1 MDGLACQSDRSRHTW
16 TSDISPNLSRKYG
29 NCAGINLPLSS
40 YLMRRLGLPFQCVTP
55 EVDEYVEAGEEPE
68 RRAIRLAR
76 LKAQSAA
83 STRLTS
89 PSLCIGSDQVAY
101 LGDRL
106 LRKPGT
112 YERAAEQLAA
122 ASGNLVKFWTGVCV
136 VSDSGALWSRLVAWG
151 SRCVN
156 SAQRNEHYI
165 AIDRPLD
172 CAGSFKWEALG
183 ISLFEFV
190 RSPDPTALE
199 GLPLIALC
207 DLLRQAGVSLPRAA
221 QARQD

>member
-1 MDGLACQSDRSRHTW
+1 MEIVLAS
-16 TSDISPNLSRKYG
+16 TSPYRRN
-29 NCAGINLPLSS
+29 
-40 YLMRRLGLPFQCVTP
+40 LMRRLGLPFHCVAP
-55 EVDEYVEAGEEPE
+55 EVDEQVEAGEEPE

-83 STRLTS
+83 STRLSS
-89 PSLCIGSDQVAY
+89 PSLCIGSDQVAC

-106 LRKPGT
+106 LRKPRT
-112 YERAAEQLAA
+112 DERAAEQLAA
-122 ASGNLVKFWTGVCV
+122 ASGNLLKFWTGVYV
-136 VSDSGALWSRLVAWG
+136 VSDSGVFWSRLVACEVQMREL
-151 SRCVN
+151 S
-156 SAQRNEHYI
+156 SDEIEHYV

-207 DLLRQAGVSLPRAA
+207 DLLRQAGVSLPGAA

>member
-1 MDGLACQSDRSRHTW
+1 MEIVLAS
-16 TSDISPNLSRKYG
+16 TSPYRRN
-29 NCAGINLPLSS
+29 
-40 YLMRRLGLPFQCVTP
+40 LMRRLGLPFQCVAP

-68 RRAIRLAR
+68 HRAIRLAR
-76 LKAQSAA
+76 LKAQCAA
-83 STRLTS
+83 STRLSS
-89 PSLCIGSDQVAY
+89 PSLCIGSDQVAC

-112 YERAAEQLAA
+112 DERAAEQLAA
-122 ASGNLVKFWTGVCV
+122 ASGNLLKFWTSVCV
-136 VSDSGALWSRLVAWG
+136 ASDSGDFWSRLVACEVQMREL
-151 SRCVN
+151 S
-156 SAQRNEHYI
+156 SDEIEHYI

-207 DLLRQAGVSLPRAA
+207 DLLRQAGISLPSAA
-221 QARQD
+221 QAGQD

>member
-1 MDGLACQSDRSRHTW
+1 MEIVLAS
-16 TSDISPNLSRKYG
+16 TSPYRRN
-29 NCAGINLPLSS
+29 
-40 YLMRRLGLPFQCVTP
+40 LMRRLGLPFQCVAP

-76 LKAQSAA
+76 LKAKSAA
-83 STRLTS
+83 STRLSS
-89 PSLCIGSDQVAY
+89 PSLCIGSDQVAC

-122 ASGNLVKFWTGVCV
+122 ASGNLLKFWTGVCV
-136 VSDSGALWSRLVAWG
+136 ASDSGALWSRLVACEVQMREL
-151 SRCVN
+151 S
-156 SAQRNEHYI
+156 SDEIEHYI

-207 DLLRQAGVSLPRAA
+207 DLLREAGVSLPRAA

>member
-1 MDGLACQSDRSRHTW
+1 MEIVLAS
-16 TSDISPNLSRKYG
+16 TSPYRRN
-29 NCAGINLPLSS
+29 
-40 YLMRRLGLPFQCVTP
+40 LMRRLGLPFQCVAP

-83 STRLTS
+83 STRLSS
-89 PSLCIGSDQVAY
+89 PSLCIGSDQVAC

-112 YERAAEQLAA
+112 YERAAKQLAA
-122 ASGNLVKFWTGVCV
+122 ASGNLLKFWTGVCV
-136 VSDSGALWSRLVAWG
+136 ASDSGALWSRLVACEVQMREL
-151 SRCVN
+151 S
-156 SAQRNEHYI
+156 SDEIEHYV

-207 DLLRQAGVSLPRAA
+207 DLLRQAGVSLPGAA

>member
-1 MDGLACQSDRSRHTW
+1 
-16 TSDISPNLSRKYG
+16 
-29 NCAGINLPLSS
+29 
-40 YLMRRLGLPFQCVTP
+40 MRC
-55 EVDEYVEAGEEPE
+55 
-68 RRAIRLAR
+68 
-76 LKAQSAA
+76 
-83 STRLTS
+83 
-89 PSLCIGSDQVAY
+89 
-101 LGDRL
+101 
-106 LRKPGT
+106 LRFG
-112 YERAAEQLAA
+112 
-122 ASGNLVKFWTGVCV
+122 GF
-136 VSDSGALWSRLVAWG
+136 WSRLVACEVQMREL
-151 SRCVN
+151 S
-156 SAQRNEHYI
+156 SDEIEHYI

>member
-1 MDGLACQSDRSRHTW
+1 MEIVLAS
-16 TSDISPNLSRKYG
+16 TSPYRRN
-29 NCAGINLPLSS
+29 
-40 YLMRRLGLPFQCVTP
+40 LMRRLGLPFQCVAP
-55 EVDEYVEAGEEPE
+55 EVDEYVKAGEEPE

-83 STRLTS
+83 STRLSS
-89 PSLCIGSDQVAY
+89 PSLCIGSDQVVC

-112 YERAAEQLAA
+112 EEQAAEQLAA
-122 ASGNLVKFWTGVCV
+122 ASGNLLKFWTGVCIA
-136 VSDSGALWSRLVAWG
+136 SDSGALWSRLVACEVQIREL
-151 SRCVN
+151 S
-156 SAQRNEHYI
+156 SAEIGHYI

-207 DLLRQAGVSLPRAA
+207 DLLRQAGVSLPGAA

>member
-1 MDGLACQSDRSRHTW
+1 MEIVLAS
-16 TSDISPNLSRKYG
+16 TSPYRRN
-29 NCAGINLPLSS
+29 
-40 YLMRRLGLPFQCVTP
+40 LMRRLGLPFHCVAP
-55 EVDEYVEAGEEPE
+55 EVDEQVEAGEEPE

-83 STRLTS
+83 STRLSS
-89 PSLCIGSDQVAY
+89 PSLCIGSDQVAC

-106 LRKPGT
+106 LRKPRT
-112 YERAAEQLAA
+112 DERAAEQLAA
-122 ASGNLVKFWTGVCV
+122 ASGNLLKFWTGVYV
-136 VSDSGALWSRLVAWG
+136 VSDSGVFWSRLVACEVQMREL
-151 SRCVN
+151 S
-156 SAQRNEHYI
+156 SDEIEHYI

-221 QARQD
+221 QARQY

>member
-1 MDGLACQSDRSRHTW
+1 MEIVLAS
-16 TSDISPNLSRKYG
+16 TSPYRRN
-29 NCAGINLPLSS
+29 
-40 YLMRRLGLPFQCVTP
+40 LMRRLGLPFQCVAP

-68 RRAIRLAR
+68 HRAIRLAR
-76 LKAQSAA
+76 LKAQCAA
-83 STRLTS
+83 STRLSS
-89 PSLCIGSDQVAY
+89 PSLCIGSDQVAC

-112 YERAAEQLAA
+112 DERAAEQLAA
-122 ASGNLVKFWTGVCV
+122 ASGNLLTFWTGVCV
-136 VSDSGALWSRLVAWG
+136 VSDSGALWSRLVG
-151 SRCVN
+151 CEVQMRELS
-156 SAQRNEHYI
+156 SAEIEHYV

-207 DLLRQAGVSLPRAA
+207 DLLRQAGISLPSAA
-221 QARQD
+221 QAGQD

>member
-1 MDGLACQSDRSRHTW
+1 MEIVLAS
-16 TSDISPNLSRKYG
+16 TSPYRRN
-29 NCAGINLPLSS
+29 
-40 YLMRRLGLPFQCVTP
+40 LMRRLGLPFHCVAP
-55 EVDEYVEAGEEPE
+55 EVDEQVEAGEEPE

-83 STRLTS
+83 STRLSS
-89 PSLCIGSDQVAY
+89 PSLCIGSDQVAC

-106 LRKPGT
+106 LRKPRT
-112 YERAAEQLAA
+112 DERAAEQLAA
-122 ASGNLVKFWTGVCV
+122 ASGNLLKFWTGVYV
-136 VSDSGALWSRLVAWG
+136 VSDSGVFWSRLVACEVQMREL
-151 SRCVN
+151 S
-156 SAQRNEHYI
+156 SDEIEHYI

-207 DLLRQAGVSLPRAA
+207 DLLRQAGVSLPSAA

>member
-1 MDGLACQSDRSRHTW
+1 MEIVLAS
-16 TSDISPNLSRKYG
+16 TSPYRRN
-29 NCAGINLPLSS
+29 
-40 YLMRRLGLPFQCVTP
+40 LMRRLGLPFQCVAP

-68 RRAIRLAR
+68 RRAVRLAR

-83 STRLTS
+83 STRLGS
-89 PSLCIGSDQVAY
+89 PNLCIGSDQVAC

-112 YERAAEQLAA
+112 DQGAAEQLAA
-122 ASGNLVKFWTGVCV
+122 ASGNLLQFWTGVCV
-136 VSDSGALWSRLVAWG
+136 ASDSGAFWSRLVACEVQMRQL
-151 SRCVN
+151 S
-156 SAQRNEHYI
+156 SAEIEHYV

-207 DLLRQAGVSLPRAA
+207 DLLRQAGISLPSAA

>member
-1 MDGLACQSDRSRHTW
+1 MEIVLAS
-16 TSDISPNLSRKYG
+16 TSPYRRN
-29 NCAGINLPLSS
+29 
-40 YLMRRLGLPFQCVTP
+40 LMRRLGLPFQCVAP

-83 STRLTS
+83 STRLGS

-122 ASGNLVKFWTGVCV
+122 ASGNLLKFWTGVCV
-136 VSDSGALWSRLVAWG
+136 VSDSGALWSRLVACEVQMREL
-151 SRCVN
+151 S
-156 SAQRNEHYI
+156 SDEIEHYV

-190 RSPDPTALE
+190 RSSDPTALE

-207 DLLRQAGVSLPRAA
+207 DLLRQAGISLPRPRRRARTTPVPYRSDNPA
-221 QARQD
+221 HSARQRARMISI

>member
-1 MDGLACQSDRSRHTW
+1 MEIVLAS
-16 TSDISPNLSRKYG
+16 TSPYRRN
-29 NCAGINLPLSS
+29 
-40 YLMRRLGLPFQCVTP
+40 LMRRLGLPFQCVTP

-83 STRLTS
+83 STRLSS

-101 LGDRL
+101 LGDKL

-112 YERAAEQLAA
+112 YEQAAEQLAA
-122 ASGNLVKFWTGVCV
+122 ASGNLLKFWTGVCV
-136 VSDSGALWSRLVAWG
+136 ASDSGALWSRLVACEVQMREL
-151 SRCVN
+151 S
-156 SAQRNEHYI
+156 SDEIEHYI

-221 QARQD
+221 QARQY

>member
-1 MDGLACQSDRSRHTW
+1 MEIVLAS
-16 TSDISPNLSRKYG
+16 TSPYRRN
-29 NCAGINLPLSS
+29 
-40 YLMRRLGLPFQCVTP
+40 LMRRLGLPFHCVAP
-55 EVDEYVEAGEEPE
+55 EVDEQVEAGEEPE

-83 STRLTS
+83 STRLSS
-89 PSLCIGSDQVAY
+89 PSLCIGSDQVAC

-106 LRKPGT
+106 LRKPRT
-112 YERAAEQLAA
+112 DERAAEQLAA
-122 ASGNLVKFWTGVCV
+122 ASGNLLKFWTGVYV
-136 VSDSGALWSRLVAWG
+136 VSDSGVFWSRLVACEVQMREL
-151 SRCVN
+151 SSDEIER
-156 SAQRNEHYI
+156 YI

-207 DLLRQAGVSLPRAA
+207 DLLRQAGVSLPSAA

>member
-1 MDGLACQSDRSRHTW
+1 MEIVLAS
-16 TSDISPNLSRKYG
+16 TSPYRRN
-29 NCAGINLPLSS
+29 
-40 YLMRRLGLPFQCVTP
+40 LMRRLGLPFHSVAP

-89 PSLCIGSDQVAY
+89 PSLCIGSDQVAC

-112 YERAAEQLAA
+112 NERAAEQLAA
-122 ASGNLVKFWTGVCV
+122 ASGNLLNFWTGVCV
-136 VSDSGALWSRLVAWG
+136 ISDSGSSWSRLVGCEVQMRELSPAEI
-151 SRCVN
+151 
-156 SAQRNEHYI
+156 EHYV

-172 CAGSFKWEALG
+172 CAGSFKWESLG
-183 ISLFEFV
+183 VSLFEFV

-207 DLLRQAGVSLPRAA
+207 DLLRRAGISLPSAA
-221 QARQD
+221 QAGQD

>member
-1 MDGLACQSDRSRHTW
+1 MEIVLAS
-16 TSDISPNLSRKYG
+16 TSPYRRN
-29 NCAGINLPLSS
+29 
-40 YLMRRLGLPFQCVTP
+40 LMRRLGLPFKRFAP
-55 EVDEYVEAGEEPE
+55 EVDEYVEAGEEPQH
-68 RRAIRLAR
+68 RAIRLAR

-83 STRLTS
+83 STRVSS
-89 PSLCIGSDQVAY
+89 PSLCIGSDQVAC

-112 YERAAEQLAA
+112 DERAAEQLAA
-122 ASGNLVKFWTGVCV
+122 ASGNLLKFWTGVCV
-136 VSDSGALWSRLVAWG
+136 ASDSGDFWSRLVACEVQMREL
-151 SRCVN
+151 S
-156 SAQRNEHYI
+156 SDEIEHYI

-190 RSPDPTALE
+190 RSADPTALE

>member
-1 MDGLACQSDRSRHTW
+1 MEIVLAS
-16 TSDISPNLSRKYG
+16 TSPYRRN
-29 NCAGINLPLSS
+29 
-40 YLMRRLGLPFQCVTP
+40 LMRRLGLPFQCVAP

-83 STRLTS
+83 LTRLSS
-89 PSLCIGSDQVAY
+89 PSLCIGSDQVAC

-112 YERAAEQLAA
+112 EERAAEQLAA
-122 ASGNLVKFWTGVCV
+122 ASGHLLTFWTGVCV
-136 VSDSGALWSRLVAWG
+136 VSDSGALWSRLVG
-151 SRCVN
+151 CEVQMRELS
-156 SAQRNEHYI
+156 SADIEHYV

-183 ISLFEFV
+183 ISLFEFM

-207 DLLRQAGVSLPRAA
+207 DLLRQAGISLPSAA

>member
-1 MDGLACQSDRSRHTW
+1 MEIVLAS
-16 TSDISPNLSRKYG
+16 TSPYRRN
-29 NCAGINLPLSS
+29 
-40 YLMRRLGLPFQCVTP
+40 LMRRLGLPFHCVAP
-55 EVDEYVEAGEEPE
+55 EVDEQVEAGEEPE

-83 STRLTS
+83 STRLSS
-89 PSLCIGSDQVAY
+89 PSLCIGSDQVAC

-106 LRKPGT
+106 LRKPRT
-112 YERAAEQLAA
+112 DERAAEQPSA
-122 ASGNLVKFWTGVCV
+122 ASGNLLKFWTGVYV
-136 VSDSGALWSRLVAWG
+136 VSDSGVFWSRLVACEVQMREL
-151 SRCVN
+151 S
-156 SAQRNEHYI
+156 SDEIEHYI

-207 DLLRQAGVSLPRAA
+207 DLLRQAGVSLPSAA

>member
-1 MDGLACQSDRSRHTW
+1 MEIVLAS
-16 TSDISPNLSRKYG
+16 TSPYRRN
-29 NCAGINLPLSS
+29 
-40 YLMRRLGLPFQCVTP
+40 LMRRLGLPFHCVAP
-55 EVDEYVEAGEEPE
+55 EVDEQVEAGEEPE

-83 STRLTS
+83 STRLSS
-89 PSLCIGSDQVAY
+89 PSLCIGSDQVAC

-106 LRKPGT
+106 LRKPRT
-112 YERAAEQLAA
+112 DERAAEQLAA
-122 ASGNLVKFWTGVCV
+122 ASGNLLKFWTGIYV
-136 VSDSGALWSRLVAWG
+136 VSDSGFFWSRLVACEVQMREL
-151 SRCVN
+151 S
-156 SAQRNEHYI
+156 SDEIEHYI

-172 CAGSFKWEALG
+172 CAGSFKLEALG

-207 DLLRQAGVSLPRAA
+207 DLLRQAGVSLPSAA

>member
-1 MDGLACQSDRSRHTW
+1 MEIVLAS
-16 TSDISPNLSRKYG
+16 TSPYRRN
-29 NCAGINLPLSS
+29 
-40 YLMRRLGLPFQCVTP
+40 LMRRLGLPFHCVAP
-55 EVDEYVEAGEEPE
+55 EVDEQVEAGEEPE

-83 STRLTS
+83 STRLSS
-89 PSLCIGSDQVAY
+89 PSLCIGSDQVAC

-106 LRKPGT
+106 LRKPRT
-112 YERAAEQLAA
+112 DERAAEQLAA
-122 ASGNLVKFWTGVCV
+122 ASGNLLKFWTGVYV
-136 VSDSGALWSRLVAWG
+136 VSDSGVFWSRLVACEVQMREL
-151 SRCVN
+151 S
-156 SAQRNEHYI
+156 SDEIEHYI

-207 DLLRQAGVSLPRAA
+207 DLLRQAGVSLPGAA

>member
-1 MDGLACQSDRSRHTW
+1 MEIVLAS
-16 TSDISPNLSRKYG
+16 TSPYRRN
-29 NCAGINLPLSS
+29 
-40 YLMRRLGLPFQCVTP
+40 LMRRLGLPFHCVAP
-55 EVDEYVEAGEEPE
+55 EVDEQVEAGEEPE

-83 STRLTS
+83 STRLSS
-89 PSLCIGSDQVAY
+89 PSLCIGSDQVAC

-106 LRKPGT
+106 LRKPRT
-112 YERAAEQLAA
+112 DERAAEQLAA
-122 ASGNLVKFWTGVCV
+122 ASGNLLKFWTGVYV
-136 VSDSGALWSRLVAWG
+136 VSDSGVFWSRLVACEVQMREL
-151 SRCVN
+151 S
-156 SAQRNEHYI
+156 SDEIEHYI

-172 CAGSFKWEALG
+172 CAGSFKLEALG

-207 DLLRQAGVSLPRAA
+207 DLLRQAGVSLPSAA

>member
-1 MDGLACQSDRSRHTW
+1 MEIVLAS
-16 TSDISPNLSRKYG
+16 TSPYRRN
-29 NCAGINLPLSS
+29 
-40 YLMRRLGLPFQCVTP
+40 LMRRLGLPFQCVAP

-83 STRLTS
+83 STRLCS

-122 ASGNLVKFWTGVCV
+122 ASGNLLKFWTGVCV
-136 VSDSGALWSRLVAWG
+136 VSDSGAFWSRLVACEVQMREL
-151 SRCVN
+151 S
-156 SAQRNEHYI
+156 SDEIEHYI

>member
-1 MDGLACQSDRSRHTW
+1 MSWGQTAQ
-16 TSDISPNLSRKYG
+16 K
-29 NCAGINLPLSS
+29 AG
-40 YLMRRLGLPFQCVTP
+40 
-55 EVDEYVEAGEEPE
+55 D
-68 RRAIRLAR
+68 
-76 LKAQSAA
+76 
-83 STRLTS
+83 
-89 PSLCIGSDQVAY
+89 
-101 LGDRL
+101 
-106 LRKPGT
+106 

-122 ASGNLVKFWTGVCV
+122 ASGNLLKFWTGVCV
-136 VSDSGALWSRLVAWG
+136 ASDSGALWSRLVACEVQMREL
-151 SRCVN
+151 S
-156 SAQRNEHYI
+156 SDEIEHYI

>member
-1 MDGLACQSDRSRHTW
+1 MEIVLASS
-16 TSDISPNLSRKYG
+16 SPYRRN
-29 NCAGINLPLSS
+29 
-40 YLMRRLGLPFQCVTP
+40 LMRRLGLPFQCVAP

-68 RRAIRLAR
+68 QRAIRLAR
-76 LKAQSAA
+76 LKAQFAA
-83 STRLTS
+83 STRLSS
-89 PSLCIGSDQVAY
+89 PSLCIGSDQVAC

-112 YERAAEQLAA
+112 NEQAAGQLAA
-122 ASGNLVKFWTGVCV
+122 ASGNLLKFWTGVCV
-136 VSDSGALWSRLVAWG
+136 VSDSGALWSRLVG
-151 SRCVN
+151 CEVQMRELS
-156 SAQRNEHYI
+156 STEIEHYV

-172 CAGSFKWEALG
+172 CAGSFRWEALG

-207 DLLRQAGVSLPRAA
+207 DLLRQAGISLPSAA
-221 QARQD
+221 QAGQN

>member
-1 MDGLACQSDRSRHTW
+1 MEIVLAS
-16 TSDISPNLSRKYG
+16 TSPYRRN
-29 NCAGINLPLSS
+29 
-40 YLMRRLGLPFQCVTP
+40 LMRRLGLPFKRFAP
-55 EVDEYVEAGEEPE
+55 EVDEYVEAGEEPQH
-68 RRAIRLAR
+68 RAIRLAR

-83 STRLTS
+83 STRVSS
-89 PSLCIGSDQVAY
+89 PSLCIGSDQVAC

-112 YERAAEQLAA
+112 DEGAVEQLAA
-122 ASGNLVKFWTGVCV
+122 ASGNLLKFWTAVCV
-136 VSDSGALWSRLVAWG
+136 ASDSGALWSRLVG
-151 SRCVN
+151 CEVQMRELS
-156 SAQRNEHYI
+156 SAEIEHYV

-207 DLLRQAGVSLPRAA
+207 DLLRQAGISLPSAS
-221 QARQD
+221 QAGQD

>member
-1 MDGLACQSDRSRHTW
+1 MEIVL
-16 TSDISPNLSRKYG
+16 TSTSPYRRN
-29 NCAGINLPLSS
+29 
-40 YLMRRLGLPFQCVTP
+40 LMRRLGLPCHCVAP
-55 EVDEYVEAGEEPE
+55 EVYEYVEAGEEPE

-83 STRLTS
+83 STRLGS
-89 PSLCIGSDQVAY
+89 SSLCIGSDQVAC

-112 YERAAEQLAA
+112 DEQAAKQLAA
-122 ASGNLVKFWTGVCV
+122 ASGNLLKFWTGVCV
-136 VSDSGALWSRLVAWG
+136 ASESGAYWSRVVACKVQMREL
-151 SRCVN
+151 S
-156 SAQRNEHYI
+156 SAEIEHYV

-172 CAGSFKWEALG
+172 FAGSFKSEALG

-190 RSPDPTALE
+190 RSPDPTAPE

-207 DLLRQAGVSLPRAA
+207 DLLREAGISLPSAA

>member
-1 MDGLACQSDRSRHTW
+1 MEIVLAS
-16 TSDISPNLSRKYG
+16 TSPYRRN
-29 NCAGINLPLSS
+29 
-40 YLMRRLGLPFQCVTP
+40 LMRRLGLPFQCVSP
-55 EVDEYVEAGEEPE
+55 EVDEDLEAGEEPE
-68 RRAIRLAR
+68 HRAIRLAR

-83 STRLTS
+83 STKLSS
-89 PSLCIGSDQVAY
+89 PSLCIGSDQVAC

-112 YERAAEQLAA
+112 DERAAEQLAA
-122 ASGNLVKFWTGVCV
+122 ASGNLLKFWTGVCV
-136 VSDSGALWSRLVAWG
+136 ASDSGKFWSRLVTCEVQMREL
-151 SRCVN
+151 S
-156 SAQRNEHYI
+156 SDEIDHYI
-165 AIDRPLD
+165 AVDRPLD

-207 DLLRQAGVSLPRAA
+207 DLLRQAGVSLPNAA
-221 QARQD
+221 QARQG

>member
-1 MDGLACQSDRSRHTW
+1 MEIVLAS
-16 TSDISPNLSRKYG
+16 TSPYRRN
-29 NCAGINLPLSS
+29 
-40 YLMRRLGLPFQCVTP
+40 LMRRLGLPFHCVAP
-55 EVDEYVEAGEEPE
+55 EVDEQIEAGEEPE

-83 STRLTS
+83 STRLSS
-89 PSLCIGSDQVAY
+89 PSLCIGSDQVAC

-106 LRKPGT
+106 LRKPRT
-112 YERAAEQLAA
+112 DERAAEQLAA
-122 ASGNLVKFWTGVCV
+122 ASGNLLKFWTGVYV
-136 VSDSGALWSRLVAWG
+136 VSDSGVFWSRLVACEVQMREL
-151 SRCVN
+151 S
-156 SAQRNEHYI
+156 SDEIEHYI

-207 DLLRQAGVSLPRAA
+207 DLLRQAGVSLPSAA